1 MKLLYFTIQINMVG
15 GLAKIVID
23 KINWLTEQ
31 GYDITLCNIES
42 SNICPA
48 YPLDSRVERISAN
61 IQATPGGML
70 TRGKGVLAAIKRT
83 KEIIAQVQPDII
95 INAHCPLVT
104 WILPFVHKDI
114 PKIIEMHQSRQGLE
128 VFNRQFLSP
137 LARFVHRHAT
147 KWIYGRYERFV
158 VLTHGDRDSWGC
170 KNCIVIPNFHNFEV
184 LADVPERAEYKQI
197 IMLARLMPQKR
208 IDLMI
213 DVWAK
218 LADDFPDW
226 HVKVLGE
233 GFLRQ
238 ELERKIHSLG
248 LDTVFLL
255 PGEVNDVT
263 KELQSSD
270 LLCLTPTYSK
280 AMAGMPFA
288 MASINTIPKP
298 SYSLVRQSTSDDCS
312 SFVTSFTSPGR
323 RKTVSRPKL
332 WILRSNSWR
341 NNPSP
346 STLTCQSGKS
356 SASFAHTSII
366 KSIRFWGI
374 SLASIIICLYSA
386 CSGTSV
392 KTVKLWKL
400 GITIQFLHPQESLSP
415 CVSTTNRL

>member
-23 KINWLTEQ
+23 KINWLAEQ

-42 SNICPA
+42 SDICPA

-95 INAHCPLVT
+95 VNAHCPLVT

-147 KWIYGRYERFV
+147 KWIYSRYERFV

-218 LADDFPDW
+218 LADDFPNW
-226 HVKVLGE
+226 QVKVLGE
-233 GFLRQ
+233 GLLRQ

-248 LDTVFLL
+248 LDKVFLL

-270 LLCLTPTYSK
+270 VLCLTSEYEGFGIVLIE
-280 AMAGMPFA
+280 AMAKGIPA
-288 MASINTIPKP
+288 MAFEYVGVDDIIRNGADGVTVPFGDIDE
-298 SYSLVRQSTSDDCS
+298 YARQLRHLLEDKNL
-312 SFVTSFTSPGR
+312 R
-323 RKTVSRPKL
+323 RKYAKRAL
-332 WILRSNSWR
+332 D
-341 NNPSP
+341 
-346 STLTCQSGKS
+346 
-356 SASFAHTSII
+356 
-366 KSIRFWGI
+366 
-374 SLASIIICLYSA
+374 
-386 CSGTSV
+386 SV
-392 KTVKLWKL
+392 KKFDKQTIMQQWASLFERIAL
-400 GITIQFLHPQESLSP
+400 GKGRDKS
-415 CVSTTNRL
+415 